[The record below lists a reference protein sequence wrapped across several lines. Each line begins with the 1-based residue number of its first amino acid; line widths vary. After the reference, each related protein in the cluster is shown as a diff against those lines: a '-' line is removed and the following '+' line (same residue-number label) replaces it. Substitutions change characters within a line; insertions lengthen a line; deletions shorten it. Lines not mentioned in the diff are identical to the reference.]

1 MDPELLQLLFQNA
14 RNNNKNVS
22 GVLNNLDSPFLAYL
36 ANALDPMTQVD
47 SGGGGSLFAQYENYD
62 QPAVQDVLA
71 QIRNGVDKYW
81 LSSYIDSNISDE
93 DIVASGFQPDDF
105 KGLASALQEDYQKGN
120 QRKDV
125 FSKAGLPSPLDV
137 YDESNM
143 PLDGPLREFVGK
155 YSSDAA
161 RMAGLAEKA
170 KKDVSAGRN
179 RIDVAKN
186 AMSSFVKALE
196 QGGSGRVSDMA
207 VRQLREDISKRDMIT
222 DTEWAD
228 LVEKYSPAK
237 RGNDPVYEKQYR
249 ERVAKAS
256 KSLPKISQKDLDSIS
271 AAERRAND
279 LTYLAKDAKANED
292 AVRKFFLTKMQ
303 ESGKT
308 PLGDSLAAM
317 MRFTANTSGK

>member
-143 PLDGPLREFVGK
+143 PLEAPLANFLGK
-155 YSSDAA
+155 FSSESE
-161 RMAGLAEKA
+161 RIGGLAQKA
-170 KKDVSAGRN
+170 QKDVGSGRN
-179 RIDVAKN
+179 RVDVAKN
-186 AMSSFVKALE
+186 AMKEYAEKLRR
-196 QGGSGRVSDMA
+196 GGTGGVPDMA
-207 VRQLREDISKRDMIT
+207 LRRLSEDVAGRDMVT
-222 DTEWAD
+222 DTEWAE
-228 LVEKYSPAK
+228 LVEKYSPK
-237 RGNDPVYEKQYR
+237 NTGYSYGGYEKRYR
-249 ERVAKAS
+249 ERLAGAGKV
-256 KSLPKISQKDLDSIS
+256 PKISKKEMDSLS
-271 AAERRAND
+271 SSERQAND
-279 LTYLAKDAKANED
+279 LMYLAKDAKANED
-292 AVRKFFLTKMQ
+292 MVRKAFLAKIQ